1 MLQLGREGGSLC
13 FEASSRDVA
22 KMIIGGPVGAMLLAR
37 SNDDVNR
44 FRSAASLLLA
54 TVAGQARSGDHPGD
68 AGDSTASSSSS

>member
-1 MLQLGREGGSLC
+1 MRRALDRFFSDSEEWLASVLQQGREGGTLC

-22 KMIIGGPVGAMLLAR
+22 NTIIGGLVGAMLLAR

-54 TVAGQARSGDHPGD
+54 TLVGQA
-68 AGDSTASSSSS
+68 